1 MLVRPLFSPFIS
13 GRSNFMAIL
22 FVWLIKT
29 SISRSRCHTSVF
41 KLFEKKM
48 KNKNSHMRAQQKTPS
63 AKFRS
68 ARSRTHKWL
77 IDRFVAEFSP
87 LVFVRNYALI
97 LIDKRALH
105 FTKVHIFSIPR
116 NQHESCCCCRHRR
129 RLFVLQIVVKLE
141 WGKSSS
147 K

>member
-13 GRSNFMAIL
+13 ADQIL
-22 FVWLIKT
+22 WQFFLCDSLRRQYREVDVTPACLNC
-29 SISRSRCHTSVF
+29 S
-41 KLFEKKM
+41 KKI
-48 KNKNSHMRAQQKTPS
+48 KNKNSHMRTQQKTPS

-77 IDRFVAEFSP
+77 IDRFVAEFLP

-97 LIDKRALH
+97 LIDKSALH
-105 FTKVHIFSIPR
+105 CTKVHIFSIPR